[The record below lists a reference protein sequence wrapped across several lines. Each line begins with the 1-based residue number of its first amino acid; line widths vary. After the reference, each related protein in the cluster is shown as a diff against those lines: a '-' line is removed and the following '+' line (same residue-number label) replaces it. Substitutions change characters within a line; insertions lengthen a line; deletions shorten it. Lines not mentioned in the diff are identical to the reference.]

1 MDNLSAS
8 LLVNPQVESLT
19 LKQSD
24 TDITLTV
31 RLIDNTEIKQS
42 TRLLTDRFNSVNQAA
57 DHAIYLMANKI
68 LEYLR

>member
-42 TRLLTDRFNSVNQAA
+42 NRLLTDRFNSVNQAA
-57 DHAIYLMANKI
+57 DHSIYLMVNKV